1 MSKTHHGPM
10 SRPKPMISYTGRGPG
25 NVPPSLPA
33 TQEDTDTPPPRD
45 DTEADQTNETTPD
58 PEEG

>member
-1 MSKTHHGPM
+1 
-10 SRPKPMISYTGRGPG
+10 MISYTGRGLG